1 MMISKATFVS
11 MITTIMTAIAETRK
25 FCAAH
30 SELTDVNKTELLDGC
45 DYQKD
50 LITMLEIT
58 MVDEYGVIR
67 DFLYRRDK
75 NGKLFF
81 GIPVNGGVEV
91 YLISSAE
98 ELYDYLALQMV
109 DGVLR
114 AVFSRHKK

>member
-11 MITTIMTAIAETRK
+11 MITTISVAIAETRN
-25 FCAAH
+25 FCVVH
-30 SELTDVNKTELLDGC
+30 PELTDENKTELFDGC

-58 MVDEYGVIR
+58 MVDEYGIIR
-67 DFLYRRDK
+67 DFLYKRNE
-75 NGKLFF
+75 NGELFF
-81 GIPVNGGVEV
+81 GIPVNGGIEV

-114 AVFSRHKK
+114 EILNRK

>member
-1 MMISKATFVS
+1 MMISKATFVN
-11 MITTIMTAIAETRK
+11 MITTISAAIAETRK
-25 FCAAH
+25 FCTAH
-30 SELTDVNKTELLDGC
+30 PELTDENKNELLDGC

-58 MVDEYGVIR
+58 MVDEYGIIR
-67 DFLYRRDK
+67 DFLYKRNE
-75 NGKLFF
+75 NGELFF

-109 DGVLR
+109 DGMLR
-114 AVFSRHKK
+114 DILRR

>member
-1 MMISKATFVS
+1 MMISKATFLS
-11 MITTIMTAIAETRK
+11 MIKTISAAITETRK

-30 SELTDVNKTELLDGC
+30 PELTDEKKTELLDGC

-58 MVDEYGVIR
+58 LMDKYNIIR
-67 DFLYRRDK
+67 DFLYNRDES
-75 NGKLFF
+75 GELFF

-98 ELYDYLALQMV
+98 ELYDYLSVQIV
-109 DGVLR
+109 DGMLR
-114 AVFSRHKK
+114 DIFRR

>member
-1 MMISKATFVS
+1 MMISKATFVN
-11 MITTIMTAIAETRK
+11 MITTISAIIAETRK

-30 SELTDVNKTELLDGC
+30 LEITDENKTELLDGC

-58 MVDEYGVIR
+58 RVDEYGIIC
-67 DFLYRRDK
+67 DFLYKR
-75 NGKLFF
+75 NESGELFF
-81 GIPVNGGVEV
+81 GISVNGVVEV

-98 ELYDYLALQMV
+98 ELYDYLSVQMV

-114 AVFSRHKK
+114 DIFRR

>member
-11 MITTIMTAIAETRK
+11 MITMIMTAIAETRK
-25 FCAAH
+25 FCTAH
-30 SELTDVNKTELLDGC
+30 PELTDENKNELLDGC

-58 MVDEYGVIR
+58 MVDEYGIIR
-67 DFLYRRDK
+67 DFLYKRDE
-75 NGKLFF
+75 NGELFF

-98 ELYDYLALQMV
+98 ELYDYLSVQMV
-109 DGVLR
+109 DGMLR
-114 AVFSRHKK
+114 DIFRR

>member
-11 MITTIMTAIAETRK
+11 MITTIMTAIAEIRK
-25 FCAAH
+25 FCTTH
-30 SELTDVNKTELLDGC
+30 PELSYENKTELFDGC

-58 MVDEYGVIR
+58 MVDKYDIIR
-67 DFLYRRDK
+67 DFLYKRDES
-75 NGKLFF
+75 GELFF

-98 ELYDYLALQMV
+98 ELYDYLSVQMV
-109 DGVLR
+109 DGVEGDP
-114 AVFSRHKK
+114 